1 MVPLL
6 SDRDQISLWDTDQR
20 KLPHLQDIIQDHT
33 QYQEVLHS
41 SLKLEKKSANIMM
54 TARLLDSV
62 APNKNVW
69 YGRKM
74 SWYGLKKS
82 RRI

>member
-33 QYQEVLHS
+33 QYQEVLHL
-41 SLKLEKKSANIMM
+41 SLKLEKKTANMKV

-62 APNKNVW
+62 AAKKQYVR
-69 YGRKM
+69 YGRNM
-74 SWYGLKKS
+74 SG
-82 RRI
+82 